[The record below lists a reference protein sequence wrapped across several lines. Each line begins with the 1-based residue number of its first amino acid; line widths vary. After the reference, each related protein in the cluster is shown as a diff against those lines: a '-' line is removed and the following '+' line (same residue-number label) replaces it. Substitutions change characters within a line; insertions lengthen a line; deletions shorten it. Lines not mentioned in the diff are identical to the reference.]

1 MSVKEFFEKV
11 NFEKISRRQQ
21 KHEKLQS
28 MQRVNWC
35 ILYGIVHV
43 IARGKQDVLIEGQTY
58 LTPVHFSVIIHAPPC
73 QCSHINIVLL
83 RVYSSFLRVQPLFTS
98 LLISN
103 FGCLLICL
111 IVLLLRP

>member
-1 MSVKEFFEKV
+1 MSLCQEP
-11 NFEKISRRQQ
+11 RRQVLSQ
-21 KHEKLQS
+21 
-28 MQRVNWC
+28 C
-35 ILYGIVHV
+35 GPYDIVHV
-43 IARGKQDVLIEGQTY
+43 IARGKQDVLIEGQSY

-111 IVLLLRP
+111 IVLLLNP